1 MKINPHYQ
9 HRLVL
14 FCGPS
19 GSGKT
24 TIVHHL
30 MQQFASMRFSISAT
44 TRPRRDSEEDGRD
57 YYFLSV
63 EEFKARLAA
72 GDFLEWEEVYQDRF
86 YGTLKSEVERIL
98 NNDHIALFDVDVEGG
113 LQIKKY
119 FGRRLLDVF
128 VMPPSVDELHRR
140 LVARATESDES
151 LMKRLSKAEKE
162 MQYAF
167 RFNYVIVNT
176 DLEVAK
182 AEAVAKVKAFLSDE
196 IPDPDESMTSPE
208 SENK

>member
-1 MKINPHYQ
+1 MKINPAFRHK
-9 HRLVL
+9 LVL

-30 MQQFASMRFSISAT
+30 MTVFTSLRFSISAT
-44 TRPRRDSEEDGRD
+44 TRPQRNSEQHGRD
-57 YYFLSV
+57 YYFMSP
-63 EEFKARLAA
+63 EEFRERL
-72 GDFLEWEEVYQDRF
+72 GKEEFLEWEEVYPDRF

-98 NNDHIALFDVDVEGG
+98 HHGHVALFDVDVEGG

-119 FGRRLLDVF
+119 FGKQLLDVF

-140 LVARATESDES
+140 LVARATESEDS

-162 MQYAF
+162 LGYAY
-167 RFNYVIVNT
+167 RFNHIIVNT
-176 DLEVAK
+176 DLEKAK
-182 AEAVAKVKAFLSDE
+182 EEAGLLVKVFLAEEV
-196 IPDPDESMTSPE
+196 PDPEE
-208 SENK
+208 